1 VQQTVFERT
10 AGIPGARMNYQAGR
24 FVDHQQV
31 IILKRDFQGN
41 WLGLGQGCFFNS
53 GHQFHLLPCGNLGTR
68 LRLNSIKHHATLLYP
83 LFVPGAGKIREQLS
97 KHLVKAPPVKLRR
110 NSHAVL
116 VRYAQNAL
124 LMQNQIQCTL
134 YFRALYPDVFSMPR
148 FISLKFVRYALSLAA
163 ITLLLA
169 ACGGD
174 ERDNLSG
181 AVVLYEKA
189 HENMTGSDF
198 NSAIR
203 FYEALE
209 ARFPF
214 SNQAKQGQLDLIYCY
229 YSSGQMESA
238 IDSANQFERENP
250 IHPRVDYAIY
260 MRGLALFKGQQTT
273 FQRWF
278 GVEPASRPQLDARAS
293 FSVFSRLVQRY
304 PDSAYAAEAQQR
316 MVFLRN
322 QLAKHQNVIAKDYL
336 KRSAYIAA
344 LNRAKFSVLS
354 FDGAPATEESLQIM
368 VSAYRKL
375 GMQDLAEDTRRVLLE
390 SFPDS
395 DPELTERKKKSW
407 YQFW

>member
-1 VQQTVFERT
+1 
-10 AGIPGARMNYQAGR
+10 
-24 FVDHQQV
+24 
-31 IILKRDFQGN
+31 
-41 WLGLGQGCFFNS
+41 
-53 GHQFHLLPCGNLGTR
+53 
-68 LRLNSIKHHATLLYP
+68 
-83 LFVPGAGKIREQLS
+83 
-97 KHLVKAPPVKLRR
+97 
-110 NSHAVL
+110 
-116 VRYAQNAL
+116 
-124 LMQNQIQCTL
+124 
-134 YFRALYPDVFSMPR
+134 MPR
-148 FISLKFVRYALSLAA
+148 FTSLNFTRYALSVVAV
-163 ITLLLA
+163 TLLLT
-169 ACGGD
+169 ACGGE

-181 AVVLYEKA
+181 AVILYEKA
-189 HENMTGSDF
+189 HENMIGSDF
-198 NSAIR
+198 NGAIR

-209 ARFPF
+209 ARYPF

-238 IDSANQFERENP
+238 IDSATQFERENP
-250 IHPRVDYAIY
+250 IHSRVDYAIY

-278 GVEPASRPQLDARAS
+278 NVDPASRPQLDARQS

-304 PDSAYAAEAQQR
+304 PESIYAADARQR

-322 QLAKHQNVIAKDYL
+322 QLAKHQNVIAREYL

-368 VSAYRKL
+368 VTAYRKL
-375 GMQDLAEDTRRVLLE
+375 GMQDMAEDARRVLLA

-407 YQFW
+407 YKFW